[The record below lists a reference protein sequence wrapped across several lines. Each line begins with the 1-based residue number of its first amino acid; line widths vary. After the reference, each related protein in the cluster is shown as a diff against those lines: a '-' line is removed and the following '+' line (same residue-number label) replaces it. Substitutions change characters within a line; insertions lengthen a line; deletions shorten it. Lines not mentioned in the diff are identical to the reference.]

1 MDEERNEKNS
11 KNEKGSPLEKQLLY
25 KKEPAWK
32 NFTEEERSQT
42 QDLAEKYR
50 QFIIKAKTERFF
62 IEQAKILA
70 KLAGFKEF
78 KAGKS
83 LKPGDRVFIVNR
95 KKNAIFAII
104 GQTAMTQKLHLVA
117 SHVDCPRIDL
127 KVNPAYED
135 SGLALF
141 KTHYYGGIKKYQWV
155 NVPLSLIGVV
165 VKKDGSL
172 VEISVGENPG
182 DPVFVIPDLLIHLAT
197 KKQGKRM
204 MDEVIQGEE
213 LNAIAGGLPIL
224 DEDVKEKIKLNLLK
238 ILFDRYGLVEEDF
251 TSAELSLVPALEA
264 RFVGLDKALIGAYG
278 HDDRVCSFSGLEAI
292 MTVEGAPKVTSLLML
307 CDKEEIGSVTNT
319 GAQSNFLEQEIAE
332 LLQATG
338 EDATVLNL
346 NNALK
351 NCFAI
356 SADVGAAID
365 PTFKDVHD
373 ARTSPIAG
381 EGVGVTKYTGS
392 GGKRGANDA
401 HAEVVGAIRKL
412 FNDQKVP
419 WQVDIL
425 GKVDEGGGGT
435 IAQFL
440 SRLNMDVIDVGTPV
454 IGMHSPFELVH
465 VADLFATVKGYK
477 VFFESNL

>member
-1 MDEERNEKNS
+1 MSDENGEKNS

-32 NFTEEERSQT
+32 VFSEDERNQAR
-42 QDLAEKYR
+42 DLAEKYR
-50 QFIIKAKTERFF
+50 LFITKAKTERHF
-62 IEQAKILA
+62 IELATVIA
-70 KLAGFKEF
+70 KLAGVREF

-83 LKPGDRVFIVNR
+83 LESGDRVFIINR
-95 KKNAIFAII
+95 KKNAIFAVI
-104 GQTAMTQKLHLVA
+104 GQEPMTDKLHLVA

-127 KVNPAYED
+127 KVNPTYED

-155 NVPLSLIGVV
+155 NWPLSLHGVV
-165 VKKDGSL
+165 VKKDGNL
-172 VEISVGENPG
+172 VEVSVGENPG
-182 DPVFVIPDLLIHLAT
+182 DPVLVIPDLLIHLAS

-213 LNAIAGGLPIL
+213 LNAIAGGLPVL
-224 DEDVKEKIKLNLLK
+224 DEDAKEKIKLNLLK
-238 ILFDRYGLVEEDF
+238 ILYDRYGMVEEDF

-264 RFVGLDKALIGAYG
+264 RYVGFDKAIVGAYG
-278 HDDRVCSFSGLEAI
+278 HDDRVCSFAGLEAI
-292 MTVEGAPKVTSLLML
+292 VSLQGTPQATNLLLL

-319 GAQSNFLEQEIAE
+319 GAQSIFLEQVIAE
-332 LLQATG
+332 LMQATG
-338 EDATVLNL
+338 LDPTIPNL
-346 NNALK
+346 NRALK
-351 NCFAI
+351 NCFGI

-440 SRLNMDVIDVGTPV
+440 SRLNMDVIDIGTPV

-465 VADLFATVKGYK
+465 IADLFATVKAYR